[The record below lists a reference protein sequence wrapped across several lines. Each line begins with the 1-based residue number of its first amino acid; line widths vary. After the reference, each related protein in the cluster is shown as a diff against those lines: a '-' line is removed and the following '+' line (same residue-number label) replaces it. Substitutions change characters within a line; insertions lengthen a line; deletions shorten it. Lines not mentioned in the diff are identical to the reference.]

1 VGNKYYIS
9 AIWLDR
15 ILIGCFINNLQI
27 NNLQLTTFKVPLNEI
42 IDQKRIKLKDI
53 PRELRP
59 DMYDEEK
66 HYSQCYV
73 MPDLKY
79 LIEKYTIWKYYS

>member
-15 ILIGCFINNLQI
+15 ILIGCFINNLQ
-27 NNLQLTTFKVPLNEI
+27 LTTFKVPLNEI
-42 IDQKRIKLKDI
+42 IDQKHIKLKDI

-73 MPDLKY
+73 MPAFFILTPKY
-79 LIEKYTIWKYYS
+79 EF

>member
-15 ILIGCFINNLQI
+15 ILIGCFINNLQ
-27 NNLQLTTFKVPLNEI
+27 LTTFKVPLNEI
-42 IDQKRIKLKDI
+42 IDQKHIRLKDI

-59 DMYDEEK
+59 AMYDEEK